1 MSRSKLI
8 ILSICCGFMITVVL
22 TWIAFSLGND
32 KVSRVLLWHAAIPVY
47 LVGPGPL
54 LGYDEQG
61 NPMYEGTPVHMLA
74 GFVGLLLG
82 VPIYSAVSYFVL
94 RAITRSRSKGPA

>member
-1 MSRSKLI
+1 MSRTRLI
-8 ILSICCGFMITVVL
+8 ILSIFCGVLFTVVL
-22 TWIAFSLGND
+22 TWTAFSIGND

-82 VPIYSAVSYFVL
+82 VPIYSVASYFVL
-94 RAITRSRSKGPA
+94 RAITRSRSDAPA